1 MNNEYIP
8 FWNCSSDE
16 FAEKHVAPLDNML
29 INQRANELIREGE
42 SPHNAY
48 NIARNEYLE
57 KQLNGFHTNTRP
69 ERTSTTAVVTVPN
82 DAYKANLP
90 VPTQMNN
97 SMQMTIL
104 QNGKMISRV
113 MNPADAGVSFE
124 DAQSENYEQLKDKR
138 ELSRRKEE
146 FEQDLDKKK
155 RENELELQHKR
166 ALKEIEDKSAS
177 VDLNTGQILPAG
189 MSAVSDREILL
200 DMLHKFAVDKRIVL
214 ENKRRDTD
222 DVVVYMWNEDEFIYF
237 KISLQ
242 RLRTEIKEFFY
253 KNGWTES
260 FPATDNKVAE
270 YADMIKTIVAPTL
283 DKSGLKIADGN
294 QTFFPNGYYDI
305 RKGEFIACNTKGIFH
320 TFCIP
325 YDFDENA
332 PDPEKFDEI
341 LNQTFVEDKDRVPLM
356 YQVIGALI
364 SDVRSLKYIYVFQGG
379 SHCGKTTVAAIILR
393 LLDKKEVKK
402 LNTVNEIT
410 GDNLKRLA
418 KSFKV
423 VCIRDSGQEAL
434 RVNSVSYLKSYTAG
448 DIDEDD
454 VYFTMLL
461 QTNNPIYSD
470 KAGNVEKAL
479 QNRLLVVP
487 FEHDFSSSNN
497 DNSLHEEQD
506 DVAEIYKNN
515 YFDKEKQGIV
525 RKALEALQGVMKN
538 GRRFIHR
545 YPLNDYVGKA
555 DAPSNALVMLN
566 EPAKDKGQLLKE
578 FIEKHYDLVDAE
590 IFHSE
595 PKNGTDAPTFFKI
608 VSMMLPNIFANSSSL
623 GKTLKDITVFGKQ
636 IESKDFSDTRYY
648 NIKLDT

>member
-1 MNNEYIP
+1 MDDEYTPLWEGSIED
-8 FWNCSSDE
+8 FV
-16 FAEKHVAPLDNML
+16 EKHLKPVDDAL
-29 INQRANELIREGE
+29 IDARAKELIRDGVY
-42 SPHNAY
+42 PDIAY
-48 NIARNEYLE
+48 EMARDEYYNGN
-57 KQLNGFHTNTRP
+57 KQRNGNRAV
-69 ERTSTTAVVTVPN
+69 TSTAVEKVSN
-82 DAYKANLP
+82 DTYNANLP
-90 VPTQMNN
+90 APTQMPD
-97 SMQMTIL
+97 SIQMTIL
-104 QNGKMISRV
+104 PNGKMISRV
-113 MNPADAGVSFE
+113 MNPADAGISYE
-124 DAQSENYEQLKDKR
+124 QAQSENYGELKDKR
-138 ELSRRKEE
+138 ELSRKEKE
-146 FEQDLDKKK
+146 NKLAVEQARALYI
-155 RENELELQHKR
+155 EEEEHKR
-166 ALKEIEDKSAS
+166 ALKEINDQSGT
-177 VDLNTGQILPAG
+177 VNLDTGQILPAG
-189 MSAVSDREILL
+189 TSAVNDRKTLL
-200 DMLHKFAVDKRIVL
+200 NLLYKFTVDKHIVL

-294 QTFFPNGYYDI
+294 QTFFHNGYYDI
-305 RKGEFIACNTKGIFH
+305 RKGEFIACDTKGIFH

-332 PDPEKFDEI
+332 PEPEKFEEI
-341 LNQTFVEDKDRVPLM
+341 LNQTFADDKNKIPLL

-379 SHCGKTTVAAIILR
+379 SHCGKTTVASIILR

-418 KSFKV
+418 KSVKV
-423 VCIRDSGQEAL
+423 VCIKDSGQEAL

-487 FEHDFSSSNN
+487 FEHDFSSGKNY
-497 DNSLHEEQD
+497 NSLDEEED
-506 DVAEIYKNN
+506 DVAEVYKNN
-515 YFDKEKQGIV
+515 YFNREKQGIV
-525 RKALEALQGVMKN
+525 RKALEALHGVMRN

-545 YPLNDYVGKA
+545 YPLNECVGKA
-555 DAPSNALVMLN
+555 VAPSNALVPLN

-578 FIEKHYDLVDAE
+578 LIENHYEFVDDK
-590 IFHSE
+590 IFQAD
-595 PKNGTDAPTFFKI
+595 PRCGTDAPTFFKM
-608 VSMMLPNIFANSSSL
+608 VSMTLPNIFANVNSL
-623 GKTLKDITVFGKQ
+623 GKALKDITVFGKT
-636 IESKDFSDTRYY
+636 IETKDFSDIRYY
-648 NIKLDT
+648 NVRLKI